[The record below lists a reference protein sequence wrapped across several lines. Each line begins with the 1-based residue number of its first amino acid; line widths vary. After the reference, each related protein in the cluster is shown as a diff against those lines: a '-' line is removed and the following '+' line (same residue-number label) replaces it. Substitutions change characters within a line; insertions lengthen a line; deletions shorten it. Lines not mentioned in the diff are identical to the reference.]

1 MSTEYMKIAR
11 TAATLFAAS
20 IALGACQNAEDKQS
34 SLEAANL
41 EKAIYCMELLEKH
54 LDIERADR
62 ECFGETYVQHTP
74 WVADG
79 REAVIAAFTNRV
91 QKNPALNIDIK
102 RTAANGDLVWIHGH
116 VKATPDALGSAVV
129 NIFRMEDGKF
139 VEHWNVVTPVPEES
153 LNDNTMF

>member
-1 MSTEYMKIAR
+1 
-11 TAATLFAAS
+11 
-20 IALGACQNAEDKQS
+20 
-34 SLEAANL
+34 
-41 EKAIYCMELLEKH
+41 MELLEKH

-79 REAVIAAFTNRV
+79 REAVIAAFTNRI
-91 QKNPALNIDIK
+91 QKNPDLNIDIK
-102 RTAANGDLVWIHGH
+102 RTAADGDLVWIHGH